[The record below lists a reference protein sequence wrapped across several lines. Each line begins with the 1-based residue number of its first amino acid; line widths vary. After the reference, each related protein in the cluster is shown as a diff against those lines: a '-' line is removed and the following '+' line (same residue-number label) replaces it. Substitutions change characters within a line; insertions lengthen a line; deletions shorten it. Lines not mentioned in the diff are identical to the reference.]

1 MKIHLSIMALA
12 LALASQASA
21 QQIYKC
27 ADGVYQQEPC
37 AGNAKPQAV
46 IGYTPVPDA
55 PRDYSNRSSQ
65 NFEFRDAQSDPRQY
79 SQPRQ
84 SSSAAIANP
93 YAPKEPSL
101 QDRLSSIASDPAYRG
116 SPSAR
121 RAAMNAAMQESGY
134 QSSGPYQAP
143 RAPSP
148 TDGIGRPARVID
160 DRTGQPINGAIKVA
174 PNRIWDPATG
184 KYYDTY

>member
-1 MKIHLSIMALA
+1 MKIHILIAALA
-12 LALASQASA
+12 LVLAQQASA

-27 ADGVYQQEPC
+27 ADGIYQQEPC
-37 AGNAKPQAV
+37 AGNAKPKAV

-55 PRDYSNRSSQ
+55 PRDYSSRPSQ
-65 NFEFRDAQSDPRQY
+65 NFDYRDSPSEHRQY
-79 SQPRQ
+79 IQPSQP
-84 SSSAAIANP
+84 SGASIANP
-93 YAPKEPSL
+93 YAPKQPSL
-101 QDRLSSIASDPAYRG
+101 QERLRSIATDPAYRG

-121 RAAMNAAMQESGY
+121 RAAMNAAMQEHGY

-148 TDGIGRPARVID
+148 TDGIGRPARVVD
-160 DRTGQPINGAIKVA
+160 DRTGRPINGAIKVA
-174 PNRIWDPATG
+174 PNRVWDPSTG